1 MFVKISSSKHA
12 INTSGG
18 KSEMTSE
25 AAKRTVIPG
34 GGGGERERG
43 RGERERE
50 KRKPI
55 KTNFHAIQPKLDNH
69 LGVESVSYLIYT

>member
-25 AAKRTVIPG
+25 AEKRTLIPREG
-34 GGGGERERG
+34 GRGGREGER
-43 RGERERE
+43 RERE